1 MRILPVLLLLCAL
14 FVVQSTLSKTPAF
27 NPALR
32 SESVLGDWRL
42 VLNTSLY
49 DPGEYEFQRG
59 FGYIEAGSLFS
70 DAVNADAETEAL
82 IDILSTRS
90 DQALASLETAVTSD
104 PANAHAWAALAL
116 THLRRADDQEAL
128 GALRTSWK
136 IAPHNR
142 SLADTRTNVVSL
154 LTDPEIS
161 SVTLSGEDYSAAFT
175 DAVLLAGRESRAIEY
190 YKETAPHMTS
200 MLEKATSEVK
210 RTK

>member
-1 MRILPVLLLLCAL
+1 MRILLVLLMLCAL

-70 DAVNADAETEAL
+70 DAVTADAETEAL

-90 DQALASLETAVTSD
+90 DQALASLESAVTSD
-104 PANAHAWAALAL
+104 PAPTVPGLRLVRGLMALNRWVKPRSPSA
-116 THLRRADDQEAL
+116 
-128 GALRTSWK
+128 
-136 IAPHNR
+136 IA
-142 SLADTRTNVVSL
+142 SL
-154 LTDPEIS
+154 ICW
-161 SVTLSGEDYSAAFT
+161 
-175 DAVLLAGRESRAIEY
+175 
-190 YKETAPHMTS
+190 
-200 MLEKATSEVK
+200 
-210 RTK
+210 